1 MRLPYFR
8 QAGMLG
14 LAALLLLVQPS
25 SAVREEDIQWVEV
38 TDPSGNQV
46 LAPDGRRPSLYTG
59 NFGDCLG
66 KSLINVTRFDAAYY
80 KDNMTVL
87 FHLAG
92 TTALQSEALMSK
104 EFAEFDRL
112 QLLTRRSVY
121 RSLCLWRVAFR
132 SHVQSVQCQHQQV
145 RFATVLDTDI
155 H

>member
-14 LAALLLLVQPS
+14 LATLLLLIQTS
-25 SAVREEDIQWVEV
+25 SAVKEEDIRWVEV
-38 TDPSGNQV
+38 TDSLGNQV

-92 TTALQSEALMSK
+92 TTALQSEALMSTNLT
-104 EFAEFDRL
+104 D
-112 QLLTRRSVY
+112 LLRISMANSRQCISGFT
-121 RSLCLWRVAFR
+121 LMA
-132 SHVQSVQCQHQQV
+132 SHGS
-145 RFATVLDTDI
+145 I
-155 H
+155 